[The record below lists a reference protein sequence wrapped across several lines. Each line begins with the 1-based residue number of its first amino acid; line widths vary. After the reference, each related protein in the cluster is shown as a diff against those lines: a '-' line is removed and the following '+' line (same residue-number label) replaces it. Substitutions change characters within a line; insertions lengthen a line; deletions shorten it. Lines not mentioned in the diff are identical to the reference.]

1 MKRAIK
7 TLAHRLGFWRLAYRL
22 RRKPILAAFTFHRVT
37 DHATA
42 PEYYLGYDRGLDV
55 REFRG
60 QLDAIGEYFTVISLD
75 KFRDFVLGH
84 ESPREHS
91 ALLTF
96 DDADSEFI
104 VHVLPALQKRNW
116 PAVVFTPVDFVDGD
130 KFFWHVWVGHLLHVM
145 TEEDLG
151 RVRSLA
157 GLPKSIGAAIAGGSR
172 LSDQRRPE
180 MARLLVRALNGLDD
194 NEILDVVERIRQCC
208 PGASLPT
215 IHSMDWREHKQ
226 LIQNS
231 IAVQSHT
238 MHHRRLAKLQRHE
251 IAAELVD
258 SKQKLETQLSMPVY
272 ALCYP
277 QGSFNDIVLEEAS
290 RAGYALGFT
299 TRFGVCRYPVEPD
312 SLLQLPRAGVWSG
325 SAADW
330 HWSLGR
336 LLMAPAGPPVAIP
349 PQNHSPRVAG

>member
-22 RRKPILAAFTFHRVT
+22 RRKPILAAFTFYRVT

-55 REFRG
+55 RDFRG
-60 QLDAIGEYFTVISLD
+60 QLDAIGEYFTVIPLD
-75 KFRDFVLGH
+75 EFRDIVLGQT
-84 ESPREHS
+84 SPREHS

-104 VHVLPALQKRNW
+104 AHVLPALQERNW

-130 KFFWHVWVGHLLHVM
+130 KFLWHVWVGHLLRVM
-145 TEEDLG
+145 TEEDLE

-157 GLPKSIGAAIAGGSR
+157 GLPKSVGAAIADTSP
-172 LSDQRRPE
+172 LSAERRSE
-180 MARLLVRALNGLDD
+180 TARMIVRALNGLGD
-194 NEILDVVERIRQCC
+194 NEILKVVERIRQCC

-299 TRFGVCRYPVEPD
+299 TRYGVCRYPIEAD
-312 SLLQLPRAGVWSG
+312 SRLQLPRAGVWSG
-325 SAADW
+325 SPSDW

-336 LLMAPAGPPVAIP
+336 LLTAPEGPSVTSP
-349 PQNHSPRVAG
+349 PHNHSPRSAG